1 MKIIYCITKADNG
14 GAQTHLIQLANHF
27 CIHHDVYV

>member
-27 CIHHDVYV
+27 C

>member
-14 GAQTHLIQLANHF
+14 GAQTHLI
-27 CIHHDVYV
+27 

>member
-14 GAQTHLIQLANHF
+14 GAQTHLIQL
-27 CIHHDVYV
+27 